1 MSPQAS
7 IKGFA
12 GLALS
17 TRSQL
22 GGTVGAKAGTSTGI
36 AFESNLVLVTLET
49 VPGINCRLKGY
60 GLGLES
66 RLGGGDFELDHDDEE
81 CQRTKSKGSM
91 AAAREFL

>member
-36 AFESNLVLVTLET
+36 AFKGNLVLVTLEA
-49 VPGINCRLKGY
+49 VASVNCRLKGH

-66 RLGGGDFELDHDDEE
+66 RLGGGDFELDHDEE